1 MDEIHFDKSEILR
14 SELEYEGK
22 NFNDINFEIKLKKQ
36 MREKLI
42 SLLQNEDSDE
52 ISPKK
57 FILDCKHTVIK
68 VLKQEDENKKDEV
81 KKDESLIDNLMS
93 SMGTESKIKESVPDF

>member
-1 MDEIHFDKSEILR
+1 
-14 SELEYEGK
+14 
-22 NFNDINFEIKLKKQ
+22 
-36 MREKLI
+36 
-42 SLLQNEDSDE
+42 
-52 ISPKK
+52 
-57 FILDCKHTVIK
+57 